1 MGTVIVFTADS
12 QSLDEFL
19 QTEHL
24 TIEQVSPRILTMR
37 LFEQI
42 YAQVPGGMPEYMRR
56 IISDYFD
63 QDRAPSLAAP
73 PDTSSARQGA
83 PQLGV
88 TAYLT
93 AALTVRA
100 LVALVAHEPVRV
112 APQVI
117 TADAFTQVHPLP

>member
-1 MGTVIVFTADS
+1 
-12 QSLDEFL
+12 
-19 QTEHL
+19 
-24 TIEQVSPRILTMR
+24 MR

-42 YAQVPGGMPEYMRR
+42 YAQVSGGMPKHLQA

-63 QDRAPSLAAP
+63 QDKAHPLTAS
-73 PDTSSARQGA
+73 PDASSARFGA